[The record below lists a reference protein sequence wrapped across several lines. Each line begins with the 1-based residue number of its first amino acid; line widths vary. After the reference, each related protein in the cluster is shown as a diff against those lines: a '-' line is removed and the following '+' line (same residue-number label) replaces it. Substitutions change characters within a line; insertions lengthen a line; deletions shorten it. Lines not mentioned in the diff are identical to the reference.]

1 MTIGLF
7 SDDPEVTRPSLVT
20 LRETAEAIRQASID
34 GIEMRELSMGMSG
47 DLDVA
52 IEEGATIVRVGSAV
66 FGERQTS

>member
-7 SDDPEVTRPSLVT
+7 SDDPEVTRPSLAT

-52 IEEGATIVRVGSAV
+52 IEEGSTIVRVGSAV

>member
-1 MTIGLF
+1 
-7 SDDPEVTRPSLVT
+7 VTRPSLIT